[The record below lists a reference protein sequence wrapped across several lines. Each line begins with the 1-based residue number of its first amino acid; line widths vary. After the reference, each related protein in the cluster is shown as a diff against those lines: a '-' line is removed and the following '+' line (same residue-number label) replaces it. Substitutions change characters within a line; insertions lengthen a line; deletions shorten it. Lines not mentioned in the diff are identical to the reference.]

1 MSMDNPFV
9 AATISSGNDDGFVA
23 AITPLSHAQNVGHS
37 SHISKCYRQA
47 STLFLTRRL
56 PEALST
62 VLPLVWPRTAPDTN
76 ALIEAPP
83 VARASKSTR
92 VKVWSLYLTIL
103 NAITE
108 LEPQEGKETIGA
120 QDFRMICNKVRDG
133 DIWAEVVKN
142 GYHGVEGDV
151 DAEVVINLYVP
162 MFITTLL
169 LAHSTSQLVNQ
180 KRLEAYLSYVDSP
193 SSLANKL
200 DSISQSPKPQHKF
213 RSSARRGGAETPREL
228 NARIKILEL
237 YTLHVL
243 LRNDE
248 WETSRAYINASP
260 LLDEERREAFLQ
272 ALQSLRDEQNE
283 AKLRHENEQN
293 IRRDSLRHEAEEAD
307 RRREENEQREQQR
320 LVEER
325 TRRDENTPSLAGSD
339 RSNST
344 PGFSSRG
351 SMDSDCRITHDSL
364 QVSPGRDKDRNNG
377 QSFPISI
384 TGRAGMLVAQIKGM
398 IDGMSRS
405 LDLNVVILLKLA
417 TFMAGVLLMLG
428 RRDVRQKVQRII
440 ATGWAKVK
448 ATASMGSRVSSL

>member
-1 MSMDNPFV
+1 MSMDNPFM

-23 AITPLSHAQNVGHS
+23 AITPLSHAHNVRHS

-151 DAEVVINLYVP
+151 DAEVVINL
-162 MFITTLL
+162 TTLL

-213 RSSARRGGAETPREL
+213 RSSAKRGGAETPREL

-293 IRRDSLRHEAEEAD
+293 IRRESLRREAEEAN
-307 RRREENEQREQQR
+307 RRREENEQRERQR
-320 LVEER
+320 LEEER
-325 TRRDENTPSLAGSD
+325 MRRDENTPSLAGSD
-339 RSNST
+339 RSSST
-344 PGFSSRG
+344 RGFSSRG
-351 SMDSDCRITHDSL
+351 SMDSDRRITYDSL
-364 QVSPGRDKDRNNG
+364 QASPGRDKDRNNS

-405 LDLNVVILLKLA
+405 LDLNVAILLKLA
-417 TFMAGVLLMLG
+417 MFMAGVLLMLG
-428 RRDVRQKVQRII
+428 RRDVREKVQRIV